1 MLGPIPPSTQVPLRW
16 SYILSAGS
24 LTLTTF
30 SVRLNDGSFDD
41 IGTISGGNT
50 LVFNKNEYPTCFDIN
65 GSEQATLIINKV
77 AETEDEVYECKLT
90 TDSNQWS
97 YRIRVIVTG
106 ESMSKINKMCH
117 LELWSLRP
125 TVISPPVTLPHNQSH
140 FVPYKSYF
148 TPYRSYFTP

>member
-1 MLGPIPPSTQVPLRW
+1 MSVVNGSTQVPLRW
-16 SYILSAGS
+16 IYTLSSGL

-50 LVFNKNEYPTCFDIN
+50 LVFNKSEYPTRFDIN
-65 GSEQATLIINKV
+65 GSEQATLIINKFT
-77 AETEDEVYECKLT
+77 ETEDKVYECKIT

-106 ESMSKINKMCH
+106 ESMSKNLINKMCH

-125 TVISPPVTLPHNQSH
+125 MVILPPVTSP
-140 FVPYKSYF
+140 PTKSYF
-148 TPYRSYFTP
+148 AP